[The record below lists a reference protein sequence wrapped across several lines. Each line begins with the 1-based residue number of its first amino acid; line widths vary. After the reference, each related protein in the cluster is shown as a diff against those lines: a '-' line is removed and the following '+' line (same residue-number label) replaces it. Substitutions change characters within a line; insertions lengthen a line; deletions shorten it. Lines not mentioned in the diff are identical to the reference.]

1 MADIV
6 LAQIIAKWPH
16 ISPSGILFGCI
27 VIMALGL
34 AVAVKW
40 PEKPQKK

>member
-1 MADIV
+1 MAEMLVALI
-6 LAQIIAKWPH
+6 LAKWPH
-16 ISPSGILFGCI
+16 ISPNGILFGCI

-34 AVAVKW
+34 AVALKW